1 MKKPDLKDLIAK
13 IEKLDNFLTPNTDQT
28 MIKSPRNSISVPP
41 PPPTSTNNSTTTTT
55 TGSNNPISS
64 TTTSGTTTTTTT
76 TEKPGTNVDP
86 KNVKKGLWGNI
97 SGLMN
102 LNTKQ

>member
-1 MKKPDLKDLIAK
+1 MKKPDLKELISK

-28 MIKSPRNSISVPP
+28 MIKSPRNSISNPP
-41 PPPTSTNNSTTTTT
+41 PPPTTTN
-55 TGSNNPISS
+55 SS
-64 TTTSGTTTTTTT
+64 TTTSTTNPTPGTTSTTTP
-76 TEKPGTNVDP
+76 EKPGTTGSNVDP